1 MNSAGDLL
9 GRWRYHPKRKVGLV
23 PVIHIESGTYPS
35 KRYGGRKPKPL
46 LVIDGWVTKTGEPP
60 PEIKQLSLKDELNDS
75 ID

>member
-1 MNSAGDLL
+1 
-9 GRWRYHPKRKVGLV
+9 
-23 PVIHIESGTYPS
+23 
-35 KRYGGRKPKPL
+35 L